1 MKKTLFLL
9 AALMPCA
16 AFAQS
21 VPMGGY
27 SSGPSYLS
35 FFIFLLIL
43 IGLFFLCREIL
54 CWYWKVNKMVQNQ
67 EEIIR
72 LLNVIASK
80 MQEEKHKEADNKVQ
94 SE

>member
-1 MKKTLFLL
+1 MKKTLLL
-9 AALMPCA
+9 AAVMPCA
-16 AFAQS
+16 AFAQ
-21 VPMGGY
+21 VPMGTNY
-27 SSGPSYLS
+27 GPSFITIILS
-35 FFIFLLIL
+35 ILIMVGLFLL
-43 IGLFFLCREIL
+43 FREVL